1 MIPIIKSCCSG
12 SPLRRLGTLLL
23 AGLLLLPAAG
33 CGGKESTQGDTLR
46 VGVALYT
53 QDDTF
58 ISTIVQNL
66 EQMALGEETQTLKI
80 NLSTADG
87 RSNQTTQLEQVDGF
101 LSRGCD
107 VLCVN
112 IVDRTAAAVIVDK
125 AQEAGIP
132 LIFFN
137 RQPVAEDIQRW
148 EQVYYVGVQAEEGG
162 TIQGD
167 LVRDAWLSDQE
178 NLDRNG
184 DGVLQYVMLE
194 GEPGHQDALLRTE
207 YSIKALTD
215 AGIEVEKLASDTAN
229 WNRGQAQAKM
239 EQWLTEFGGQIEVIF
254 SNNHD
259 MALGAIDACR
269 EAGLTQLPLVVGVDA
284 TAPALEAVAA
294 GELYG
299 TVLNDAV
306 GIARNMMDLIL
317 ALHQGEDPGQAVA
330 LEDRHYVWLPSRPVT
345 AENLEEF
352 SKDG

>member
-1 MIPIIKSCCSG
+1 MIPIIKSCCSR

-162 TIQGD
+162 TIQGE
-167 LVRDAWLSDQE
+167 LVRDAM
-178 NLDRNG
+178 G
-184 DGVLQYVMLE
+184 T
-194 GEPGHQDALLRTE
+194 AFC
-207 YSIKALTD
+207 SI
-215 AGIEVEKLASDTAN
+215 SC
-229 WNRGQAQAKM
+229 WRG
-239 EQWLTEFGGQIEVIF
+239 
-254 SNNHD
+254 SP
-259 MALGAIDACR
+259 AIRMHCC
-269 EAGLTQLPLVVGVDA
+269 
-284 TAPALEAVAA
+284 
-294 GELYG
+294 
-299 TVLNDAV
+299 
-306 GIARNMMDLIL
+306 ARST
-317 ALHQGEDPGQAVA
+317 
-330 LEDRHYVWLPSRPVT
+330 PSRR
-345 AENLEEF
+345 
-352 SKDG
+352 